1 VVSKSFPQPS
11 AAQINSGRLVARALH
26 QSWRSSQPQSG
37 WLTIEELDAVT
48 PLLYESGAAG
58 LGWWRIRDTEW
69 RDTPS
74 GELLHQAFRL
84 LALRARAHE
93 SNIEKLFCR
102 FRQAN
107 VEVIVVK
114 GWAVARCYPEQ
125 ALRPYGDI
133 DLLVRPADADLASQ
147 IIQSNDARGGFTDV
161 HAGMF
166 ELSDRPIEHLFERSR
181 LVPCG
186 PEYVRVLSSEDHFAL
201 LSVHLLKHA
210 AWRPLWLCDI
220 GMLLESTGKDFDWG
234 LCLGRDARRANWILA
249 VAGLAQTLL
258 GAEISDDSIAA
269 QAGQVPNW
277 LTERVL
283 KNWQTPFAHLQAPL
297 RHAAPIRSYLR
308 HPPGLLPDLARRW
321 PDPILATVTVN
332 GTFGRRR
339 RLRYQIGNW
348 LLRAARLVPA
358 IG

>member
-1 VVSKSFPQPS
+1 MISHLVSNPFHR
-11 AAQINSGRLVARALH
+11 GELVSRALH
-26 QSWRSSQPQSG
+26 QSWRNSQTQSA
-37 WLTIEELDAVT
+37 WLTIDELDAVT

-58 LGWWRIRDTEW
+58 LGWWRVRDTEF

-84 LALRARAHE
+84 LALRARTHE
-93 SNIEKLFCR
+93 TNIERLFR
-102 FRQAN
+102 LFREAN
-107 VEVIVVK
+107 VEVLIVK

-133 DLLVRPADADLASQ
+133 DLLVRPSDAEVASGVTE
-147 IIQSNDARGGFTDV
+147 SEGARGCLTDLLS
-161 HAGMF
+161 GMF
-166 ELSDRPIEHLFERSR
+166 ELADRSIEDVFSRSR

-186 PEYVRVLSSEDHFAL
+186 EENARVLSNEDHFAL

-220 GMLLESTGKDFDWG
+220 GLLLEAAGKDFDWDI
-234 LCLGRDARRANWILA
+234 CLGRDERRANWILS
-249 VAGLAQTLL
+249 VAGLAHRLL
-258 GAEISDDSIAA
+258 GAEISDDAIAA
-269 QAGQVPNW
+269 RAKQVPNW

-283 KNWQTPFAHLQAPL
+283 KNWQTPFAHLQAPI
-297 RHAAPIRSYLR
+297 RHAAPIKSYLR

-332 GTFGRRR
+332 GTFGRRP
-339 RLRYQIGNW
+339 RLRYQLGNW
-348 LLRAARLVPA
+348 LRRAARLVPA